1 VGRMASI
8 RSGVGENME
17 DRYLFKAKFDDSD
30 RWVKGQLI
38 EVNDNYLIIPNHAS
52 KILAG
57 WFSTS
62 NIIEVKK
69 DTICQCTGLKDK
81 NGRLIWENGI
91 VDFLGHRG
99 IVKFECGSFGIAYEK
114 HIDWDEI
121 QANIMPLTGC
131 ENTLYACENDNYIS
145 LWEIYWNFNDEDDS
159 LNTVEVIGNIFDNP
173 ELLES
178 ED

>member
-1 VGRMASI
+1 M
-8 RSGVGENME
+8 EN
-17 DRYLFKAKFDDSD
+17 RYLFRGKRTDNNE
-30 RWVKGQLI
+30 WVYGLPSCDEDGEIEEI
-38 EVNDNYLIIPNHAS
+38 EVWSEDDINFYSVDPS
-52 KILAG
+52 
-57 WFSTS
+57 
-62 NIIEVKK
+62 
-69 DTICQCTGLKDK
+69 TICQCTGIKDK
-81 NGRLIWENGI
+81 NGKLIFENDI

-159 LNTVEVIGNIFDNP
+159 LSTVEVIGNIFDNP
-173 ELLES
+173 ELLEVRL
-178 ED
+178 

>member
-1 VGRMASI
+1 MGYRKPYSKSVFKGVRSWISSEQEDKTRLRSI
-8 RSGVGENME
+8 SRTQALWNS
-17 DRYLFKAKFDDSD
+17 
-30 RWVKGQLI
+30 I
-38 EVNDNYLIIPNHAS
+38 EVDS
-52 KILAG
+52 
-57 WFSTS
+57 S
-62 NIIEVKK
+62 
-69 DTICQCTGLKDK
+69 TICQCTGLKDR
-81 NGRLIWENGI
+81 NGKLIWENDV

-159 LNTVEVIGNIFDNP
+159 LSTVEVIGNIFDNE

-178 ED
+178 EEK